1 MSHRVEEGMI
11 GASESASGQSGAQV
25 AEVDA
30 DSGFH
35 ALQDDFQDDQSVAEG
50 SIADADSALGD
61 ET

>member
-1 MSHRVEEGMI
+1 MI

-35 ALQDDFQDDQSVAEG
+35 ALQDDFQDDESVAES